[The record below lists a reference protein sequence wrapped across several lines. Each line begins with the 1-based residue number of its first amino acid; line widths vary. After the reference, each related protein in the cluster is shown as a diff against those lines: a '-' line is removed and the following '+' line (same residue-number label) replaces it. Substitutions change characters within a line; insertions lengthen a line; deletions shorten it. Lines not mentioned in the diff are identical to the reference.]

1 MLTFGIIKAAQTGV
15 TSTTL
20 SLTNLP
26 VSEANMAK
34 TSLPNSRLAIKLCS
48 IPGCGKKHQS
58 RNLCSAHYYHW
69 QKGHLEADTI
79 RNVGEGRTREERFW
93 SKVDIRSKDECWP
106 WQASCYRHGYGH
118 IRVATDEGPLY
129 GSHRVAYYFHTGEHP
144 GEYRVCHKCDNPRC
158 CNPRHLI
165 LGTAADNTA
174 HMFERG
180 RANTATGERHGH
192 HVLTEEQVR
201 EIRQRRSEG
210 VFVRQLAVDYG
221 VAKSTV
227 DAICSGKTWRHVA

>member
-1 MLTFGIIKAAQTGV
+1 MLAFGIIKAAQTGV
-15 TSTTL
+15 ISTVL

-93 SKVDIRSKDECWP
+93 SKVDIRSTDECWP
-106 WQASCYRHGYGH
+106 WQAFCYRGGYGK
-118 IRVATDEGPLY
+118 IRLMTDDGYLY
-129 GSHRVAYYFHTGEHP
+129 GAHRVAYYFHTGEHP
-144 GEYRVCHKCDNPRC
+144 GEFRVCHSCDNPSC
-158 CNPRHLI
+158 CNPHHLFK
-165 LGTAADNTA
+165 GTAKENTA
-174 HMFERG
+174 DMIAKG
-180 RANTATGERHGH
+180 RSRFHFGRKD
-192 HVLTEEQVR
+192 V
-201 EIRQRRSEG
+201 
-210 VFVRQLAVDYG
+210 
-221 VAKSTV
+221 
-227 DAICSGKTWRHVA
+227 